1 MIVESAEW
9 QMTGKCERGWIV
21 HIQLPHSAGCS
32 CVHFLM
38 LGKEVA
44 QPKAQAGSSLTDAKA
59 ATPLNSGGSLMSIR
73 KTFFRSLARQRLHST
88 SGNSNSAKL
97 IMMARTN
104 TLGGRP
110 DSEKL

>member
-44 QPKAQAGSSLTDAKA
+44 QPKAQAGNSPTDAKT

-73 KTFFRSLARQRLHST
+73 ITFFRSLARQRLHST
-88 SGNSNSAKL
+88 LRMPISAKPH
-97 IMMARTN
+97 IKARTN
-104 TLGGRP
+104 TLTW
-110 DSEKL
+110 